1 MIIFDPINT
10 PLTGTNLIEASAGT
24 GKTYTI
30 AGLFLRLILEK
41 QFTVNQILV
50 VTFTK
55 AATEELKERI
65 RNTLLDAKSA
75 FLKNSSNDDFIKAIV
90 KKYGDRALAIQ
101 LIQDALMDFDN
112 AAIFTI
118 HGFCQ
123 RILHENAFE
132 TQSLFDTELV
142 ADPISLTREIVDD
155 FWRKQFYS
163 LPMEVIS
170 YLLRKISGPEYFLR
184 LLTKNKTADIK
195 IVPELEKPDLA
206 NLDDFRRMFR
216 KLQTIWPDS
225 RTQMIDLLKDSSLSG
240 SVYGSLK
247 TATMQTGVSK
257 RDLMVASMI
266 ASMDKFV
273 DEKSA
278 GFPLFKGFEKFT
290 ATKIKHSTR
299 KNYKSISHEY
309 FDVCDTLYHK
319 GVSLESE
326 METYLTYF
334 KAQCF
339 KFTRE
344 QLLVRKKQNNIQFYD
359 DLLIK
364 LKNALEDKGGDKLA
378 QIIRRKYSAALV
390 DEFQDTDSFQY
401 IIFTRIFDSKKS
413 TFFMIGDPKQ
423 SIYSFR
429 GADIFSYMKAA
440 RNTDSKYTLIK
451 NWRSNPN
458 LITAVNTIF
467 SNLNA
472 PFVFNKIGFEKGIS
486 GKKIKSI
493 NERSLPALTL
503 WYLGATKNADTG
515 KPLSKTE
522 AVPLIARVV
531 TDEISRLIFENKN
544 NLYHGIHA
552 KDIAVLVR
560 TNRQAQII
568 KRNLSLKGIPSVL
581 YYTGNI
587 FHTHE
592 AMEIERILF
601 SIAEPGNEGAFNAAM
616 VTDILGVFGEDLD
629 SMNGEPIWLEA
640 KSSRFR
646 EYFRLWTRYGFIRMF
661 RMFMAEEKVRE
672 RLLSFPDG
680 ERRLTN
686 LLHLA
691 EIFHQESSDKKL
703 GIAGLL
709 KWISE
714 QRNTEIPES
723 ETHQLRL
730 ESDDQAV
737 KILTIHKSKGLEFPV
752 VFCPFAWEGS
762 LIEDREILFH
772 DKDINETLTLD
783 LGSKKFG
790 EHLAVAQK
798 ERLAENLRL
807 LYVAITR
814 AIHKCYLVWGRFNTA
829 ETSAVAYLLHYKG
842 QPKDVIDENL
852 LPSLRED
859 VLEKSEEDLLQDLK
873 QLSAKSEGS
882 IEIIPL
888 PLGESME
895 FLTGEGNKEEL
906 SCRHFSGKIDTT
918 WNISSFSHLI
928 SHRAKDTELP
938 DRDVYHDLFTPI
950 PERDLQLYK
959 KENIFSFPKG
969 TRAGIFFHDIFEHL
983 DFAESC
989 AEERIKLISNKL
1001 KEYRFESKWQK
1012 PVCAMLDNVLSVP
1025 LCINKTTL
1033 MLSSVQCRNR
1043 INEMEFYFPLRPLL
1057 PNRLRKIFADY
1068 GGIDLVADFPDR
1080 LGKLNFSLTKGLM
1093 KGYIDMVFYEQDRFW
1108 LVDWKSNFL
1117 GNSVEDYGKNV
1128 LNNIM
1133 SKDFYILQY
1142 HLYVLA
1148 LYQYLQLRIPEFSY
1162 ERHFGGVFYIFIR
1175 GVDPD
1180 KGPEFGVYKDIP
1192 DATLVDALLKELIL
1206 EKYNSRQMN
1215 RFKSED

>member
-1 MIIFDPINT
+1 MKIFDPINT

-41 QFTVNQILV
+41 QLTVNQILV

-75 FLKNSSNDDFIKAIV
+75 FLKNSSNDALVKTIV
-90 KKYGDRALAIQ
+90 NKYDDRALSIQ
-101 LIQDALMDFDN
+101 LIQDALVDFDN

-142 ADPISLTREIVDD
+142 ADSTSLIREIVDD
-155 FWRKQFYS
+155 FWRKHFYS
-163 LPMEVIS
+163 LPKEFIS
-170 YLLRKISGPEYFLR
+170 YLLIKISGPDYFTR
-184 LLTKNKTADIK
+184 LLANNRTSDIK
-195 IVPELEKPDLA
+195 IIPELEKPDLA
-206 NLDDFRRMFR
+206 SLDDFRTMFR
-216 KLQTIWPDS
+216 KLQTIWPNS
-225 RTQMIDLLKDSSLSG
+225 RTRVTRLLKDPSLSG
-240 SVYGSLK
+240 SVYGSLR
-247 TATMQTGVSK
+247 TTTMQTAFSK
-257 RDLMVASMI
+257 RDLTVASMI

-273 DEKSA
+273 DEKSD
-278 GFPLFKGFEKFT
+278 GFPLFKDFEKFT
-290 ATKIKHSTR
+290 ATKIENSTR
-299 KNYKSISHEY
+299 KNCSPLSHEY
-309 FDVCDTLYHK
+309 FDICDSLYHK
-319 GVSLESE
+319 SVSLESE
-326 METYLTYF
+326 METYLMYF
-334 KAQCF
+334 KARCF
-339 KFTRE
+339 KFIRKN
-344 QLLVRKKQNNIQFYD
+344 LLVRKKQDNIQFYD

-364 LKNALEDKGGDKLA
+364 LKNALEDTGGEKLA
-378 QIIRRKYSAALV
+378 QIIRKKYSAALV

-413 TFFMIGDPKQ
+413 ILFMIGDPKQ

-458 LITAVNTIF
+458 MITAVNTIF
-467 SNLNA
+467 SNINA
-472 PFVFNKIGFEKGIS
+472 PFVFDKIGFEKGIS
-486 GKKIKSI
+486 GKKVKSI
-493 NERSLPALTL
+493 SEKPLPALTL
-503 WYLGATKNADTG
+503 WYFGANKKAVTS

-522 AVPLIARVV
+522 AVPLIARAVAG
-531 TDEISRLIFENKN
+531 EISRLILGEENN
-544 NLYHGIHA
+544 FSRGINA
-552 KDIAVLVR
+552 KEIAVLVR
-560 TNRQAQII
+560 TNRQAEII
-568 KRNLSLKGIPSVL
+568 KNNLSSKGIPSVL

-592 AMEIERILF
+592 AMEMERILL
-601 SIAEPGNEGAFNAAM
+601 SIAEPGNDRAFNAAV
-616 VTDILGVFGEDLD
+616 VTDILGVFGEDFV
-629 SMNGEPIWLEA
+629 SINGEPFWLEA

-661 RMFMAEEKVRE
+661 RMLMAEEKVRE

-691 EIFHQESSDKKL
+691 EILHQKSSEKKL
-703 GIAGLL
+703 GITGML
-709 KWISE
+709 KWLSE
-714 QRNTEIPES
+714 QRNAEFPES

-737 KILTIHKSKGLEFPV
+737 KIITIHKSKGLEFPV

-772 DKDINETLTLD
+772 DKDVNETLTLD
-783 LGSKKFG
+783 LGSKNFG
-790 EHLAVAQK
+790 THLAIAQN

-829 ETSAVAYLLHYKG
+829 ETSAIAYLLHYKG
-842 QPKDVIDENL
+842 QPEDILRENL
-852 LPSLRED
+852 LTSLRED
-859 VLEKSEEDLLQDLK
+859 VLDKNEEDLLQDLNR
-873 QLSAKSEGS
+873 LSNKSEGS
-882 IEIIPL
+882 IKIVSL

-895 FLTGEGNKEEL
+895 YSTGEGDNEEL

-928 SHRAKDTELP
+928 SQRAVDREFP
-938 DRDVYHDLFTPI
+938 DRDVYHDLYTPTT
-950 PERDLQLYK
+950 ENDLQLHK

-969 TRAGIFFHDIFEHL
+969 TRAGIFFHDVFEHL
-983 DFAESC
+983 DFVESC
-989 AEERIKLISNKL
+989 TEEKIKLISNKL
-1001 KEYRFESKWQK
+1001 KEYKFESKWQK
-1012 PVCAMLDNVLSVP
+1012 PVCTMVDNVLSVP
-1025 LCINKTTL
+1025 LCINNTTL
-1033 MLSSVQCRNR
+1033 MLSSVHCRNR
-1043 INEMEFYFPLRPLL
+1043 INEMEFYFPLKPVS

-1068 GGIDLVADFPDR
+1068 GGIALVDDFPDR
-1080 LGKLNFSLTKGLM
+1080 LGRLSFSLTKGFM
-1093 KGYIDMVFYEQDRFW
+1093 KGYIDMVFYEQDRYW

-1117 GNSVEDYGKNV
+1117 GNSVKDYGKNV
-1128 LNNIM
+1128 LNTVM
-1133 SKDFYILQY
+1133 SRDFYILQY
-1142 HLYVLA
+1142 HLYVTA
-1148 LYQYLQLRIPEFSY
+1148 LHQYLQLRIPEFTY

-1175 GVDPD
+1175 GVNPD
-1180 KGPEFGVYKDIP
+1180 KGPEFGIYKDIP
-1192 DATLVDALLKELIL
+1192 DKTLVDALLKELML
-1206 EKYNSRQMN
+1206 EEK
-1215 RFKSED
+1215 

>member
-1 MIIFDPINT
+1 MKIFDPINT

-41 QFTVNQILV
+41 QLTVNQILV

-75 FLKNSSNDDFIKAIV
+75 FLKDSSNDVLVKTIV
-90 KKYGDRALAIQ
+90 KKYDNRALAIQ

-142 ADPISLTREIVDD
+142 ADPTGLTREIVDD
-155 FWRKQFYS
+155 FWRKHFYS
-163 LPMEVIS
+163 LPMEFIS
-170 YLLRKISGPEYFLR
+170 YLLKKISGPEYFLK
-184 LLTKNKTADIK
+184 LLTKNRTADIK

-206 NLDDFRRMFR
+206 SLDDFRAMFKR
-216 KLQTIWPDS
+216 LQAIWPDS
-225 RTQMIDLLKDSSLSG
+225 RIQVTHLLKDSSLSG
-240 SVYGSLK
+240 SIYGSLK
-247 TATMQTGVSK
+247 SVTMQAGVSK
-257 RDLMVASMI
+257 RDLMVASMT
-266 ASMDKFV
+266 ALMDKFV
-273 DEKSA
+273 DEKST

-290 ATKIKHSTR
+290 ATKIENSAR
-299 KNYKSISHEY
+299 KNYRPPSHEY
-309 FDVCDTLYHK
+309 FDICDTLYHK

-326 METYLTYF
+326 METYLMYF

-364 LKNALEDKGGDKLA
+364 LKNALEDKGGKKLV
-378 QIIRRKYSAALV
+378 QIIRKKYSAALV

-467 SNLNA
+467 SNINA
-472 PFVFNKIGFEKGIS
+472 PFVFDKIGFEKGIS
-486 GKKIKSI
+486 GKKIKSM
-493 NERSLPALTL
+493 NERSFPALTL
-503 WYLGATKNADTG
+503 WYLGANKKVKAP

-522 AVPLIARVV
+522 SVPLIAKAVAG
-531 TDEISRLIFENKN
+531 EISRLILENKN
-544 NLYHGIHA
+544 NLSHGINA

-560 TNRQAQII
+560 TNRQAEII
-568 KRNLSLKGIPSVL
+568 KKNLSLKGIPSVIYL
-581 YYTGNI
+581 TGNI

-592 AMEIERILF
+592 AMEMERILL
-601 SIAEPGNEGAFNAAM
+601 SIAEPGNERVFNAAV
-616 VTDILGVFGEDLD
+616 VTDILGVVGEDLD
-629 SMNGEPIWLEA
+629 SISGEPFWLEA

-661 RMFMAEEKVRE
+661 RLLMVEEKVRG
-672 RLLSFPDG
+672 RLLSFFDG

-691 EIFHQESSDKKL
+691 EILHQESSEKKL
-703 GIAGLL
+703 GITGLL
-709 KWISE
+709 KWLSE
-714 QRNTEIPES
+714 QRNAEMPES

-737 KILTIHKSKGLEFPV
+737 KIITIHKSKGLEFPV

-762 LIEDREILFH
+762 LIKDHEILFH
-772 DKDINETLTLD
+772 DTDKNETLTLD
-783 LGSKKFG
+783 LGSKNFDT
-790 EHLAVAQK
+790 HLAIAQN

-814 AIHKCYLVWGRFNTA
+814 AIHKCYLVWGRFNTT
-829 ETSAVAYLLHYKG
+829 ETSAIAYLLHYKG
-842 QPKDVIDENL
+842 QTEDILRENL
-852 LPSLRED
+852 LTSLRED
-859 VLEKSEEDLLQDLK
+859 VFEKNEEDLSEDLK
-873 QLSAKSEGS
+873 QLSNKSEGS
-882 IEIIPL
+882 IKIVPL
-888 PLGESME
+888 PLDDTMEYLAGEDKK
-895 FLTGEGNKEEL
+895 EGL
-906 SCRHFSGKIDTT
+906 SCRHFSGKIDAT

-928 SHRAKDTELP
+928 SQRTLDAELP
-938 DRDVYHDLFTPI
+938 DHDVTHDVYTPI
-950 PERDLQLYK
+950 TGNDLHLYK
-959 KENIFSFPKG
+959 NENIFSFPKG
-969 TRAGIFFHDIFEHL
+969 TRAGIFFHDVFEHL

-1001 KEYRFESKWQK
+1001 KEYRFESKWLK
-1012 PVCAMLDNVLSVP
+1012 PVCAMVDNVLSVP

-1043 INEMEFYFPLRPLL
+1043 IIEMEFYFPLKPVS

-1068 GGIDLVADFPDR
+1068 GGIDLVNDFPDR
-1080 LGKLNFSLTKGLM
+1080 LGKLNFSLTKGFM
-1093 KGYIDMVFYEQDRFW
+1093 KGYIDMVFYDQDRFW
-1108 LVDWKSNFL
+1108 LVDWKSNYL

-1128 LNNIM
+1128 LNNVM
-1133 SKDFYILQY
+1133 SKNFYILQY

-1148 LYQYLQLRIPEFSY
+1148 LHQYLQLRIPEFSY
-1162 ERHFGGVFYIFIR
+1162 ERHIGGVYYIFIR

-1180 KGPEFGVYKDIP
+1180 KGPEFGIYKDIP
-1192 DATLVDALLKELIL
+1192 DKTLVDALLKELIL
-1206 EKYNSRQMN
+1206 IEQR
-1215 RFKSED
+1215 

>member
-1 MIIFDPINT
+1 MKIFDPINT

-41 QFTVNQILV
+41 QLTVNQILV

-75 FLKNSSNDDFIKAIV
+75 FLKNSSNDALVKTIV
-90 KKYGDRALAIQ
+90 KKYDDRALSIQ

-123 RILHENAFE
+123 RILHDNAFE

-142 ADPISLTREIVDD
+142 TDSTSLTREIVDD
-155 FWRKQFYS
+155 FWRKHFYS
-163 LPMEVIS
+163 LPMEFIS
-170 YLLRKISGPEYFLR
+170 YLLIKISGPEYFTR
-184 LLTKNKTADIK
+184 LLANNRTSDIK
-195 IVPELEKPDLA
+195 IIPELEKPDLA
-206 NLDDFRRMFR
+206 SLDDFRAMFR
-216 KLQTIWPDS
+216 KLRTIWPKS
-225 RTQMIDLLKDSSLSG
+225 RTQVTRLLKEPSLSG
-240 SVYGSLK
+240 SVYGSLR
-247 TATMQTGVSK
+247 TTTMQTGVSK
-257 RDLMVASMI
+257 RDLTVTSMI

-273 DEKSA
+273 DEKSD
-278 GFPLFKGFEKFT
+278 GFPLFKDFEKFT
-290 ATKIKHSTR
+290 ATKIENSIR
-299 KNYKSISHEY
+299 KNCRPLSHEY
-309 FDVCDTLYHK
+309 FDICDSLYHK
-319 GVSLESE
+319 SVSLESE
-326 METYLTYF
+326 METYLMYF

-339 KFTRE
+339 KFI
-344 QLLVRKKQNNIQFYD
+344 QKNLLIRKQQDNIQFYD

-364 LKNALEDKGGDKLA
+364 LKNALEDNGGEKLA
-378 QIIRRKYSAALV
+378 QIIRKKYSAALV

-413 TFFMIGDPKQ
+413 ILFMIGDPKQ

-458 LITAVNTIF
+458 MITAVNTIF
-467 SNLNA
+467 SNINA
-472 PFVFNKIGFEKGIS
+472 PFVFDRIGFEKGIS
-486 GKKIKSI
+486 GKKVKSM
-493 NERSLPALTL
+493 NEKSSPALTL
-503 WYLGATKNADTG
+503 WYVGANKKADTS

-522 AVPLIARVV
+522 AVPLIAKAVAG
-531 TDEISRLIFENKN
+531 EISRLILDEKN
-544 NLYHGIHA
+544 NLSRGINA
-552 KDIAVLVR
+552 KEIAVLVR

-568 KRNLSLKGIPSVL
+568 KKNLSSKGIPSVL
-581 YYTGNI
+581 YHTGNI

-592 AMEIERILF
+592 AMEMERILL
-601 SIAEPGNEGAFNAAM
+601 SIAEPGNDRAFNAAV

-629 SMNGEPIWLEA
+629 SINGEPFWLEA
-640 KSSRFR
+640 KSRRFR
-646 EYFRLWTRYGFIRMF
+646 EYFRLWARYGFIRMF
-661 RMFMAEEKVRE
+661 RMLMAEEKVRE

-691 EIFHQESSDKKL
+691 EILHQKSSEKKL
-703 GIAGLL
+703 GITGML
-709 KWISE
+709 KWLSE
-714 QRNTEIPES
+714 QRNAEIPES

-737 KILTIHKSKGLEFPV
+737 KIITIHKSKGLEFPV

-772 DKDINETLTLD
+772 DKDVNETLTLD
-783 LGSKKFG
+783 LGSKNIAT
-790 EHLAVAQK
+790 HLAIAQN

-829 ETSAVAYLLHYKG
+829 ETSAIAYLLHYKG
-842 QPKDVIDENL
+842 QPEDILRENL
-852 LPSLRED
+852 LTSLRED
-859 VLEKSEEDLLQDLK
+859 VLNKNEEDLLQDLK
-873 QLSAKSEGS
+873 RLSKKSEGS
-882 IEIIPL
+882 IKIVSL

-895 FLTGEGNKEEL
+895 YITGEGDKEEL

-928 SHRAKDTELP
+928 SQRAVDRELP
-938 DRDVYHDLFTPI
+938 DRDVYHDLYTPTT
-950 PERDLQLYK
+950 ENDLQLHK

-969 TRAGIFFHDIFEHL
+969 TRAGIFFHDVFEHI
-983 DFAESC
+983 DFVESC
-989 AEERIKLISNKL
+989 TEEKIKLISNKL

-1012 PVCAMLDNVLSVP
+1012 PVCSMVDNVLSVP
-1025 LCINKTTL
+1025 LCINNTTL
-1033 MLSSVQCRNR
+1033 MLSSVHCRNR
-1043 INEMEFYFPLRPLL
+1043 INEMEFYFPLKPVS

-1068 GGIDLVADFPDR
+1068 GGIALVDDFPDR
-1080 LGKLNFSLTKGLM
+1080 LGRLSFSLTKGFM
-1093 KGYIDMVFYEQDRFW
+1093 KGYIDMVFYEQDRYW

-1117 GNSVEDYGKNV
+1117 GNSVENYGKNV
-1128 LNNIM
+1128 LNTVM
-1133 SKDFYILQY
+1133 SRDFYILQY
-1142 HLYVLA
+1142 HLYVTA
-1148 LYQYLQLRIPEFSY
+1148 LHQYLQLRIPEFTY

-1175 GVDPD
+1175 GVNPD
-1180 KGPEFGVYKDIP
+1180 KGPEFGIYKDIP
-1192 DATLVDALLKELIL
+1192 DKTLVDALLQELML
-1206 EKYNSRQMN
+1206 EEK
-1215 RFKSED
+1215 

>member
-1 MIIFDPINT
+1 MEIFDPINT

-30 AGLFLRLILEK
+30 AGLFLRLILEN
-41 QFTVNQILV
+41 QLTVNQILV

-75 FLKNSSNDDFIKAIV
+75 LLKNSSHDVFVKTIV
-90 KKYGDRALAIQ
+90 NKYDNRALAIQ

-132 TQSLFDTELV
+132 TQSLFDTKLV
-142 ADPISLTREIVDD
+142 ADPTGLTREIVDD
-155 FWRKQFYS
+155 FWRRHVYS
-163 LPMEVIS
+163 LPMEFIS
-170 YLLRKISGPEYFLR
+170 YLLKKISGPEYFIR
-184 LLTKNKTADIK
+184 LLTKNRTTDVK
-195 IVPELEKPDLA
+195 IVPEIGKPELA
-206 NLDDFRRMFR
+206 SLNDFRALFKRLR
-216 KLQTIWPDS
+216 TIWPNS
-225 RTQMIDLLKDSSLSG
+225 RIQVTHLLKDSSLSG

-247 TATMQTGVSK
+247 TVAMQTGISK

-266 ASMDKFV
+266 ESMDKFV
-273 DEKSA
+273 DINSA

-290 ATKIKHSTR
+290 ATKIENSTR
-299 KNYKSISHEY
+299 KNYRPLSHEY
-309 FDVCDTLYHK
+309 FDICDSLYHK

-326 METYLTYF
+326 METYLMYF
-334 KAQCF
+334 KVQCF
-339 KFTRE
+339 KITRE

-364 LKNALEDKGGDKLA
+364 LKKALEDNGGKNLV
-378 QIIRRKYSAALV
+378 QIIRKKYSAALV

-401 IIFTRIFDSKKS
+401 NIFTRIFDSKKN
-413 TFFMIGDPKQ
+413 TLFMIGDPKQ

-440 RNTDSKYTLIK
+440 RNTGSKYTLIK
-451 NWRSNPN
+451 NWRSDPN

-467 SNLNA
+467 SNIKT
-472 PFVFNKIGFEKGIS
+472 PFVFDKIGFEKGIS
-486 GKKIKSI
+486 GKKIRSMK
-493 NERSLPALTL
+493 ERYLPGLTL
-503 WYLGATKNADTG
+503 WYLGENKKAKTT

-522 AVPLIARVV
+522 SVSVIAKAVSG
-531 TDEISRLIFENKN
+531 EISRLILENKN
-544 NLYHGIHA
+544 NPSHDIHA

-568 KRNLSLKGIPSVL
+568 KKNLSLKGIPSVL
-581 YYTGNI
+581 YLTGDI

-592 AMEIERILF
+592 AMEMERILL
-601 SIAEPGNEGAFNAAM
+601 SIAEPGNERAFNAAV
-616 VTDILGVFGEDLD
+616 VTDILGVVGEDLD
-629 SMNGEPIWLEA
+629 SVSGEPFWLEA
-640 KSSRFR
+640 KSRRFR
-646 EYFRLWTRYGFIRMF
+646 EYFRLWTRHNFIRMF
-661 RMFMAEEKVRE
+661 RLLMVEEKVRE
-672 RLLSFPDG
+672 RLLSFSDG

-691 EIFHQESSDKKL
+691 EILHQESSEKKL
-703 GIAGLL
+703 GINGLL
-709 KWISE
+709 KWLSE
-714 QRNTEIPES
+714 QRNVEVPES

-737 KILTIHKSKGLEFPV
+737 QIITIHKSKGLEFPV

-762 LIEDREILFH
+762 LIKDREILFH
-772 DKDINETLTLD
+772 DTDKNETLTLD
-783 LGSKKFG
+783 LGSKNFG
-790 EHLAVAQK
+790 THLAIAQN
-798 ERLAENLRL
+798 EQLAENLRL

-829 ETSAVAYLLHYKG
+829 ETSAIAYLLHYKG
-842 QPKDVIDENL
+842 QPENILRDNL
-852 LPSLRED
+852 LTSLRED
-859 VLEKSEEDLLQDLK
+859 VLEKNEEDLLEDLK
-873 QLSAKSEGS
+873 QLSSQSEGS
-882 IEIIPL
+882 IKIVPL
-888 PLGESME
+888 PLDDTME
-895 FLTGEGNKEEL
+895 YWAEEDKREGL

-928 SHRAKDTELP
+928 SQRALDSELP
-938 DRDVYHDLFTPI
+938 DRDVFHDLYTPI
-950 PERDLQLYK
+950 TENDLHLDK
-959 KENIFSFPKG
+959 NENIFSFPKG
-969 TRAGIFFHDIFEHL
+969 TRAGIFFHDVFEHL

-989 AEERIKLISNKL
+989 TEERIKLISNKL
-1001 KEYRFESKWQK
+1001 KEYRFESKWQE
-1012 PVCAMLDNVLSVP
+1012 PVCAMVDNVLSVP

-1043 INEMEFYFPLRPLL
+1043 INEVEFYFPIKPVS

-1068 GGIDLVADFPDR
+1068 GGIDLVDDFPDR
-1080 LGKLNFSLTKGLM
+1080 LGKLSFSLTKGFM
-1093 KGYIDMVFYEQDRFW
+1093 KGYIDMVFHDQDRFW
-1108 LVDWKSNFL
+1108 LVDWKSNYL
-1117 GNSVEDYGKNV
+1117 GSSVEDYDKNV
-1128 LNNIM
+1128 LNNVM
-1133 SKDFYILQY
+1133 SRDFYILQY

-1148 LYQYLQLRIPEFSY
+1148 LHQYLQLRIPEFSY
-1162 ERHFGGVFYIFIR
+1162 ERYFGGVFYIFIR

-1180 KGPEFGVYKDIP
+1180 KGPEFGIYKDIP
-1192 DATLVDALLKELIL
+1192 DKTLVDALLKELIL
-1206 EKYNSRQMN
+1206 DE
-1215 RFKSED
+1215 

>member
-1 MIIFDPINT
+1 MKIFDPIN
-10 PLTGTNLIEASAGT
+10 PLLTGTNLIEASAGT

-30 AGLFLRLILEK
+30 ASLFLRLILEK
-41 QFTVNQILV
+41 QLTVNQILV

-55 AATEELKERI
+55 AATEELKGRI
-65 RNTLLDAKSA
+65 RNTLLDAKFA
-75 FLKNSSNDDFIKAIV
+75 FLKNSSNDAFVKAIV
-90 KKYGDRALAIQ
+90 KKYGNRAFAIQ
-101 LIQDALMDFDN
+101 LLQDALMDFDN

-142 ADPISLTREIVDD
+142 ADPTSLIREIVDD

-184 LLTKNKTADIK
+184 LMTKNRTADLK
-195 IVPELEKPDLA
+195 IVPEIERPDLA
-206 NLDDFRRMFR
+206 SLDDFRGMFR

-225 RTQMIDLLKDSSLSG
+225 RTYVIPLLKNSSLSG

-257 RDLMVASMI
+257 RDLMIASMI

-273 DEKSA
+273 DEKST

-290 ATKIKHSTR
+290 ATKIENSTR
-299 KNYKSISHEY
+299 KNYRPLSHEY
-309 FDVCDTLYHK
+309 FDVCDSLYHK
-319 GVSLESE
+319 SVSLESE
-326 METYLTYF
+326 MEIFLMYF
-334 KAQCF
+334 KTQCF
-339 KFTRE
+339 KFTKE
-344 QLLVRKKQNNIQFYD
+344 QLLLRKKQDNIQFYD

-378 QIIRRKYSAALV
+378 QIIRKKYSAALV

-413 TFFMIGDPKQ
+413 TLFMIGDPKQ

-440 RNTDSKYTLIK
+440 RNTNSKCTLIK

-467 SNLNA
+467 SNTNA
-472 PFVFNKIGFEKGIS
+472 PFVFDKIGFEKGIS

-493 NERSLPALTL
+493 TDRSLPALTL
-503 WYLGATKNADTG
+503 WYLGANKEVNTG

-522 AVPLIARVV
+522 AVPLIARGVAG
-531 TDEISRLIFENKN
+531 EISRLILENKN
-544 NLYHGIHA
+544 NLSHGIHA

-568 KRNLSLKGIPSVL
+568 KKNLSLKDIPSVL

-592 AMEIERILF
+592 AMEIERILL
-601 SIAEPGNEGAFNAAM
+601 SIAEPGNEREFHAAV

-629 SMNGEPIWLEA
+629 SIKGKPLWLEA
-640 KSSRFR
+640 KSNRFR

-661 RMFMAEEKVRE
+661 RLLMAEEKVRE
-672 RLLSFPDG
+672 RLLGFTDG

-686 LLHLA
+686 ILHLA
-691 EIFHQESSDKKL
+691 EILHQVSSEKKL
-703 GIAGLL
+703 GITGLL
-709 KWISE
+709 KWFSE

-737 KILTIHKSKGLEFPV
+737 KIITIHKSKGLEFPV
-752 VFCPFAWEGS
+752 VFCPYAWEGS

-772 DKDINETLTLD
+772 DTDINETLTLD

-790 EHLAVAQK
+790 AHLAIAQN

-829 ETSAVAYLLHYKG
+829 ETSAIAYLLHYKG
-842 QPKDVIDENL
+842 QSKDISKENL
-852 LPSLRED
+852 LTSLRED
-859 VLEKSEEDLLQDLK
+859 VSKKNEEDLLQDLK
-873 QLSAKSEGS
+873 QLSTRSEGS
-882 IEIIPL
+882 IEIVSL

-906 SCRHFSGKIDTT
+906 ICRHFSGKIDTT
-918 WNISSFSHLI
+918 WKISSFSHLI
-928 SHRAKDTELP
+928 SQRAMDSELP
-938 DRDVYHDLFTPI
+938 DRDVYQDLFTPR
-950 PERDLQLYK
+950 PESDLKLYK
-959 KENIFSFPKG
+959 KETIFSFPKG
-969 TRAGIFFHDIFEHL
+969 TRAGIFFHDVFEHL
-983 DFAESC
+983 DFAGSC
-989 AEERIKLISNKL
+989 AKERIELISNKL

-1012 PVCAMLDNVLSVP
+1012 PVCAMVDNVLSVP
-1025 LCINKTTL
+1025 LCVNKTTL

-1057 PNRLRKIFADY
+1057 PDRLRKIFADC

-1080 LGKLNFSLTKGLM
+1080 LGKLSFSLTKGFM
-1093 KGYIDMVFYEQDRFW
+1093 KGYIDMVFYEKNRFW

-1117 GNSVEDYGKNV
+1117 GNNVEDYGKNA
-1128 LNNIM
+1128 LNSVM
-1133 SKDFYILQY
+1133 SRDFYILQY

-1148 LYQYLQLRIPEFSY
+1148 LHQYLQLRIPDFSY

-1180 KGPEFGVYKDIP
+1180 KGPEFGIYKDIP

-1206 EKYNSRQMN
+1206 EK
-1215 RFKSED
+1215 K

>member
-1 MIIFDPINT
+1 MKIFDPINT

-41 QFTVNQILV
+41 QLTVNQILV

-75 FLKNSSNDDFIKAIV
+75 FLKNSSNDALVKTIV
-90 KKYGDRALAIQ
+90 NKYDDRALSIQ

-142 ADPISLTREIVDD
+142 ADSTSLIREIVDD
-155 FWRKQFYS
+155 FWRKHFYS
-163 LPMEVIS
+163 LPKEFIS
-170 YLLRKISGPEYFLR
+170 YLLIKISGPDYFTR
-184 LLTKNKTADIK
+184 LLANNRTSDIK
-195 IVPELEKPDLA
+195 IIPELEKPDLA
-206 NLDDFRRMFR
+206 SLDDFRTMFR
-216 KLQTIWPDS
+216 KLQTIWPNS
-225 RTQMIDLLKDSSLSG
+225 RTRVTRLLKDPSLSG
-240 SVYGSLK
+240 SVYGSLR
-247 TATMQTGVSK
+247 TTTMQTAFSK
-257 RDLMVASMI
+257 RDLTVASMI

-273 DEKSA
+273 DEKSD
-278 GFPLFKGFEKFT
+278 GFPLFKDFEKFT
-290 ATKIKHSTR
+290 ATKIENSTR
-299 KNYKSISHEY
+299 KNCSPLSHEY
-309 FDVCDTLYHK
+309 FDICDSLYHK
-319 GVSLESE
+319 SVSLESE
-326 METYLTYF
+326 METYLMYF
-334 KAQCF
+334 KARCF
-339 KFTRE
+339 KFIRKN
-344 QLLVRKKQNNIQFYD
+344 LLVRKKQDNIQFYD

-364 LKNALEDKGGDKLA
+364 LKNALEDTGGEKLA
-378 QIIRRKYSAALV
+378 QIIRKKYSAALV

-413 TFFMIGDPKQ
+413 ILFMIGDPKQ

-458 LITAVNTIF
+458 MITAVNTIF
-467 SNLNA
+467 SNINA
-472 PFVFNKIGFEKGIS
+472 PFVFDKIGFEKGIS
-486 GKKIKSI
+486 GKKVKSI
-493 NERSLPALTL
+493 SEKPLPALTL
-503 WYLGATKNADTG
+503 WYFGANKKAVTS

-522 AVPLIARVV
+522 AVPLIARAVAG
-531 TDEISRLIFENKN
+531 EISRLILGEENN
-544 NLYHGIHA
+544 FSRGINA
-552 KDIAVLVR
+552 KEIAVLVR
-560 TNRQAQII
+560 TNRQAEII
-568 KRNLSLKGIPSVL
+568 KNNLSSKGIPSVL

-592 AMEIERILF
+592 AMEMERILL
-601 SIAEPGNEGAFNAAM
+601 SIAEPGNDRAFNAAV
-616 VTDILGVFGEDLD
+616 VTDILGVFGEDFV
-629 SMNGEPIWLEA
+629 SINGEPFWLEA

-661 RMFMAEEKVRE
+661 RMLMAEEKVRE

-691 EIFHQESSDKKL
+691 EILHQKSSEKKL
-703 GIAGLL
+703 GITGML
-709 KWISE
+709 KWLSE
-714 QRNTEIPES
+714 QRNAEFPES

-737 KILTIHKSKGLEFPV
+737 KIITIHKSKGLEFPV

-772 DKDINETLTLD
+772 DKDVNETLTLD
-783 LGSKKFG
+783 LGSKNFG
-790 EHLAVAQK
+790 THLAIAQN

-829 ETSAVAYLLHYKG
+829 ETSAIAYLLHYKG
-842 QPKDVIDENL
+842 QPEDILRENL
-852 LPSLRED
+852 LTSLRED
-859 VLEKSEEDLLQDLK
+859 VLDKNEEDLLQDLNR
-873 QLSAKSEGS
+873 LSNKSEGS
-882 IEIIPL
+882 IKIVSL

-895 FLTGEGNKEEL
+895 YSTGEGDNEEL

-928 SHRAKDTELP
+928 SQRAVDREFP
-938 DRDVYHDLFTPI
+938 DRDVYHDLYTPTT
-950 PERDLQLYK
+950 ENDLQLHK

-969 TRAGIFFHDIFEHL
+969 TRAGIFFHDVFEHL
-983 DFAESC
+983 DFVESC
-989 AEERIKLISNKL
+989 TEEKIKLISNKL
-1001 KEYRFESKWQK
+1001 KEYKFESKWQK
-1012 PVCAMLDNVLSVP
+1012 PVCTMVDNVLSVP
-1025 LCINKTTL
+1025 LCINNTTL
-1033 MLSSVQCRNR
+1033 MLSSVHCRNR
-1043 INEMEFYFPLRPLL
+1043 INEMEFYFPLKPVS

-1068 GGIDLVADFPDR
+1068 GGIALVDDFPDR
-1080 LGKLNFSLTKGLM
+1080 LGRLSFSLTKGFM
-1093 KGYIDMVFYEQDRFW
+1093 KGYIDMVFYEQDRYW

-1117 GNSVEDYGKNV
+1117 GNSVKDYGKNV
-1128 LNNIM
+1128 LNTVM
-1133 SKDFYILQY
+1133 SRDFYILQY
-1142 HLYVLA
+1142 HLYVTA
-1148 LYQYLQLRIPEFSY
+1148 LHQYLQLRIPEFTY

-1175 GVDPD
+1175 GVNPD
-1180 KGPEFGVYKDIP
+1180 KGPEFGIYKDIP
-1192 DATLVDALLKELIL
+1192 DKTLVDALLKELML
-1206 EKYNSRQMN
+1206 EEK
-1215 RFKSED
+1215 

>member
-1 MIIFDPINT
+1 MKIFDPINT

-41 QFTVNQILV
+41 QLTVNQILV

-75 FLKNSSNDDFIKAIV
+75 FLKDSSNDVLVKTIV
-90 KKYGDRALAIQ
+90 KKYDNRALAIQ

-142 ADPISLTREIVDD
+142 ADPTGLTREIVDD
-155 FWRKQFYS
+155 FWRKHFYS
-163 LPMEVIS
+163 LPMEFIS
-170 YLLRKISGPEYFLR
+170 YLLKKISGPEYFLK
-184 LLTKNKTADIK
+184 LLTKNRTADIK

-206 NLDDFRRMFR
+206 SLDDFRAMFKR
-216 KLQTIWPDS
+216 LQIIWPDS
-225 RTQMIDLLKDSSLSG
+225 RIQVTHLLKDSSLSG
-240 SVYGSLK
+240 SIYGSLK
-247 TATMQTGVSK
+247 SVTMQAGVSK
-257 RDLMVASMI
+257 RDLMVASMT
-266 ASMDKFV
+266 ALMDKFV
-273 DEKSA
+273 DEKST

-290 ATKIKHSTR
+290 ATKIENSAR
-299 KNYKSISHEY
+299 KNYRPPSHEY
-309 FDVCDTLYHK
+309 FDICDTLYHK

-326 METYLTYF
+326 METYLMYF

-364 LKNALEDKGGDKLA
+364 LKNALEDKGGKKLV
-378 QIIRRKYSAALV
+378 QIIRKKYSAALV

-458 LITAVNTIF
+458 LIIAVNTIF
-467 SNLNA
+467 SNINA
-472 PFVFNKIGFEKGIS
+472 PFVFDKIGFEKGIS
-486 GKKIKSI
+486 GKKIKSM
-493 NERSLPALTL
+493 NERSFPALTL
-503 WYLGATKNADTG
+503 WYLGANKKVKAP
-515 KPLSKTE
+515 KPLSKIE
-522 AVPLIARVV
+522 SVPLIAKAVAG
-531 TDEISRLIFENKN
+531 EISRLILENKN
-544 NLYHGIHA
+544 NLSHGINA

-560 TNRQAQII
+560 TNRQAEII
-568 KRNLSLKGIPSVL
+568 KKNLSLKGIPSVIYL
-581 YYTGNI
+581 TGNI

-592 AMEIERILF
+592 AMEMERILL
-601 SIAEPGNEGAFNAAM
+601 SIAEPGNERVFNAAV
-616 VTDILGVFGEDLD
+616 VTDILGVVGEDLD
-629 SMNGEPIWLEA
+629 SISGEPFWLEA

-661 RMFMAEEKVRE
+661 RLLMVEEKVRG
-672 RLLSFPDG
+672 RLLSFFDG

-691 EIFHQESSDKKL
+691 EILHQESSEKKL
-703 GIAGLL
+703 GITGLL
-709 KWISE
+709 KWLSE
-714 QRNTEIPES
+714 QRNAEMPES

-737 KILTIHKSKGLEFPV
+737 KIITIHKSKGLEFPV

-762 LIEDREILFH
+762 LIKDHEILFH
-772 DKDINETLTLD
+772 DTDKNETLTLD
-783 LGSKKFG
+783 LGSKNFDT
-790 EHLAVAQK
+790 HLAIAQN

-814 AIHKCYLVWGRFNTA
+814 AIHKCYLVWGRFNTT
-829 ETSAVAYLLHYKG
+829 ETSAIAYLLHYKG
-842 QPKDVIDENL
+842 QTEDILRENL
-852 LPSLRED
+852 LTSLRED
-859 VLEKSEEDLLQDLK
+859 VFEKNEEDLSEDLK
-873 QLSAKSEGS
+873 QLSNKSEGS
-882 IEIIPL
+882 IKIVPL
-888 PLGESME
+888 PLDDTME
-895 FLTGEGNKEEL
+895 YLAGDDKKEGL
-906 SCRHFSGKIDTT
+906 FCRHFSGKIDAT

-928 SHRAKDTELP
+928 SQRTLDAELP
-938 DRDVYHDLFTPI
+938 DRDVTHDVYTPI
-950 PERDLQLYK
+950 TGNDLHLYK
-959 KENIFSFPKG
+959 NENIFSFPKG
-969 TRAGIFFHDIFEHL
+969 TRAGIFFHDVFEHL

-1001 KEYRFESKWQK
+1001 KEYRFESKWLK
-1012 PVCAMLDNVLSVP
+1012 PVCAMVDNVLSVP

-1043 INEMEFYFPLRPLL
+1043 INEMEFYFPLKPVS

-1068 GGIDLVADFPDR
+1068 GGIDLVNDFPDR
-1080 LGKLNFSLTKGLM
+1080 LGKLNFSLTKGFM
-1093 KGYIDMVFYEQDRFW
+1093 KGYIDMVFYDQDRFW
-1108 LVDWKSNFL
+1108 LVDWKSNYL

-1128 LNNIM
+1128 LNNVM
-1133 SKDFYILQY
+1133 SKNFYILQY
-1142 HLYVLA
+1142 HLYVIA
-1148 LYQYLQLRIPEFSY
+1148 LHQYLQLRIPEFSY
-1162 ERHFGGVFYIFIR
+1162 ERHIGGVYYIFIR

-1180 KGPEFGVYKDIP
+1180 KGPEFGIYKDIP
-1192 DATLVDALLKELIL
+1192 DKTLVDALLKELIL
-1206 EKYNSRQMN
+1206 IEQR
-1215 RFKSED
+1215 

>member
-1 MIIFDPINT
+1 MKIFDPINT
-10 PLTGTNLIEASAGT
+10 PLTGSNLIEASAGT

-41 QFTVNQILV
+41 QLTVNQILV

-75 FLKNSSNDDFIKAIV
+75 FLKNSSDDVLVKTIV
-90 KKYGDRALAIQ
+90 QKYDNRALAIQ

-142 ADPISLTREIVDD
+142 ADPTGLTREIADD
-155 FWRKQFYS
+155 FWRKHFYS
-163 LPMEVIS
+163 LPMEFIR
-170 YLLRKISGPEYFLR
+170 YLLIKISGPEYFLR
-184 LLTKNKTADIK
+184 LLTKNRTADIK

-206 NLDDFRRMFR
+206 SLDDFRSMFGR
-216 KLQTIWPDS
+216 LQTIWPNS
-225 RTQMIDLLKDSSLSG
+225 RIQVTHLLKDSSLNG
-240 SVYGSLK
+240 SIYGSLK
-247 TATMQTGVSK
+247 TVAMQTGVSK

-266 ASMDKFV
+266 ALMNKFV
-273 DEKSA
+273 DEKSI
-278 GFPLFKGFEKFT
+278 GFPLFKGFVKFT
-290 ATKIKHSTR
+290 TTKIKDSAR
-299 KNYKSISHEY
+299 KNYRPLSHEY
-309 FDVCDTLYHK
+309 FDICDELYHK

-326 METYLTYF
+326 MDTYLMYF

-364 LKNALEDKGGDKLA
+364 LKNALEDKGGKKLA
-378 QIIRRKYSAALV
+378 KIIREKYSAALV

-401 IIFTRIFDSKKS
+401 NIFTRIFDSKKS
-413 TFFMIGDPKQ
+413 TLFMIGDPKQ
-423 SIYSFR
+423 SIYGFR

-451 NWRSNPN
+451 NWRSSPN

-467 SNLNA
+467 SNTNK
-472 PFVFNKIGFEKGIS
+472 PFVFDKIGFEKGIS
-486 GKKIKSI
+486 GKKIESM
-493 NERSLPALTL
+493 NERSLSALTL
-503 WYLGATKNADTG
+503 WYLGANKKTDTP

-522 AVPLIARVV
+522 SVPIIARAVA
-531 TDEISRLIFENKN
+531 DEISRLILGNKN
-544 NLYHGIHA
+544 SSSHNINA

-568 KRNLSLKGIPSVL
+568 KKNLSLKSIPSVL
-581 YYTGNI
+581 HHTGNI

-592 AMEIERILF
+592 AMEMERILL
-601 SIAEPGNEGAFNAAM
+601 SIAEPGNERAFNTAV
-616 VTDILGVFGEDLD
+616 VTDILGVVGEDLD
-629 SMNGEPIWLEA
+629 SVSGEPFGLET
-640 KSSRFR
+640 KSGKFR

-661 RMFMAEEKVRE
+661 RLLMAEEKVRE

-691 EIFHQESSDKKL
+691 EILHQESSEKKL
-703 GIAGLL
+703 GIKSLL
-709 KWISE
+709 KWLSE
-714 QRNTEIPES
+714 QRNAEMPES

-737 KILTIHKSKGLEFPV
+737 QIITIHKSKGLEFPV

-762 LIEDREILFH
+762 LIKDNEILFH
-772 DKDINETLTLD
+772 DTDKNETLTLD
-783 LGSKKFG
+783 LGSKNFDT
-790 EHLAVAQK
+790 HLAIAQI
-798 ERLAENLRL
+798 ECLAENLRL

-829 ETSAVAYLLHYKG
+829 ETSAIAYLLHYKG
-842 QPKDVIDENL
+842 QPEDIFLRKNL
-852 LPSLRED
+852 LTSIRKD
-859 VLEKSEEDLLQDLK
+859 VLEKNEEDLFEDLK
-873 QLSAKSEGS
+873 QLSTQSEGA
-882 IEIIPL
+882 IKIVPL
-888 PLGESME
+888 PQGDTME
-895 FLTGEGNKEEL
+895 YLPSEDKKEGL
-906 SCRHFSGKIDTT
+906 SCRHFSEKIDTT

-928 SHRAKDTELP
+928 SKRALDAELP
-938 DRDVYHDLFTPI
+938 DRDVTHDLYTPI
-950 PERDLQLYK
+950 TENDLHLYK
-959 KENIFSFPKG
+959 SENIFSFPKG
-969 TRAGIFFHDIFEHL
+969 TRAGIFFHDVFEHL
-983 DFAESC
+983 DFAENC
-989 AEERIKLISNKL
+989 REERIELVSNKL
-1001 KEYRFESKWQK
+1001 KEYRFESKWQET
-1012 PVCAMLDNVLSVP
+1012 VCTMVDNVLSAAI
-1025 LCINKTTL
+1025 CMNNITL

-1043 INEMEFYFPLRPLL
+1043 ITEMEFYFPLKPVS
-1057 PNRLRKIFADY
+1057 PNRLRDIFADY
-1068 GGIDLVADFPDR
+1068 GGIDLVDDFPDR
-1080 LGKLNFSLTKGLM
+1080 LGKLNFSLTKGFM
-1093 KGYIDMVFYEQDRFW
+1093 KGYIDMVFYDQNRFW
-1108 LVDWKSNFL
+1108 LVDWKSNYL
-1117 GNSVEDYGKNV
+1117 GSRVEDYGKNV
-1128 LNNIM
+1128 LNNVM
-1133 SKDFYILQY
+1133 SKNFYILQY
-1142 HLYVLA
+1142 HLYVIA
-1148 LYQYLQLRIPEFSY
+1148 LHQYLQLRMPEFSY

-1180 KGPEFGVYKDIP
+1180 KGPEFGIYKDIP
-1192 DATLVDALLKELIL
+1192 DKTLVDALLKELIL
-1206 EKYNSRQMN
+1206 NEQR
-1215 RFKSED
+1215 

>member
-1 MIIFDPINT
+1 MKIFDPINT

-41 QFTVNQILV
+41 QLTVNQILV

-65 RNTLLDAKSA
+65 RNTLLNAKSA
-75 FLKNSSNDDFIKAIV
+75 FLKNSSNDVLLKTIV
-90 KKYGDRALAIQ
+90 KKYDDRALAIQ
-101 LIQDALMDFDN
+101 LIQDALVDFDN

-142 ADPISLTREIVDD
+142 ADSTILIRELVDD
-155 FWRKQFYS
+155 FWRKHFYS
-163 LPMEVIS
+163 LPMEFIS
-170 YLLRKISGPEYFLR
+170 YLLIKISGPEYFIR
-184 LLTKNKTADIK
+184 LLAKNRKSDIK
-195 IVPELEKPDLA
+195 IIPELEKPDLES
-206 NLDDFRRMFR
+206 LDDFRTMFR
-216 KLQTIWPDS
+216 RLQTIWPNS
-225 RTQMIDLLKDSSLSG
+225 RTQVIHLLKDSSLSG

-247 TATMQTGVSK
+247 TTTMQTDVSK
-257 RDLMVASMI
+257 RDLTVASMI
-266 ASMDKFV
+266 ELMDKFV
-273 DEKSA
+273 DEKSI
-278 GFPLFKGFEKFT
+278 GFPLFKDFEKFT
-290 ATKIKHSTR
+290 VTKIENSTR
-299 KNYKSISHEY
+299 KNCSHLSHEY
-309 FDVCDTLYHK
+309 FDICDSFYHK
-319 GVSLESE
+319 GVSLKSE
-326 METYLTYF
+326 METYLMYF

-339 KFTRE
+339 KFIRKH
-344 QLLVRKKQNNIQFYD
+344 LLVRKKQDNIQFYD

-364 LKNALEDKGGDKLA
+364 LKNALEDNGGKKLA
-378 QIIRRKYSAALV
+378 QIIRKKYSAALV

-413 TFFMIGDPKQ
+413 ILFMIGDPKQ

-429 GADIFSYMKAA
+429 GADIFSYIKAA

-458 LITAVNTIF
+458 MITAVNTIF
-467 SNLNA
+467 SNINA
-472 PFVFNKIGFEKGIS
+472 PFVFDRIGFEKGIS
-486 GKKIKSI
+486 GKKVKSM
-493 NERSLPALTL
+493 NEKSLPALTL
-503 WYLGATKNADTG
+503 WYLGANKKADTS

-522 AVPLIARVV
+522 AVPLIARAVAG
-531 TDEISRLIFENKN
+531 EISRLILGKKN
-544 NLYHGIHA
+544 NLSHGINA
-552 KDIAVLVR
+552 RDIAILVR

-568 KRNLSLKGIPSVL
+568 KKNLSLKGIPSVL

-592 AMEIERILF
+592 AMEMERILL
-601 SIAEPGNEGAFNAAM
+601 SIAEPGNEKAFNAAL
-616 VTDILGVFGEDLD
+616 VTDILGVFGEDID
-629 SMNGEPIWLEA
+629 SMNEEPFWLEA

-661 RMFMAEEKVRE
+661 RMLMAEEKVRE

-686 LLHLA
+686 ILHLA
-691 EIFHQESSDKKL
+691 EILHQESSDKKL
-703 GIAGLL
+703 GITGIL
-709 KWISE
+709 KWLSD
-714 QRNTEIPES
+714 QRNAEVPES

-737 KILTIHKSKGLEFPV
+737 KIITIHKSKGLEFPV

-762 LIEDREILFH
+762 LIEDHEILFH
-772 DKDINETLTLD
+772 DTDINETLTLD
-783 LGSKKFG
+783 LGSKNFG
-790 EHLAVAQK
+790 THLAIAQN

-814 AIHKCYLVWGRFNTA
+814 AIQKCYLVWGRFNTA
-829 ETSAVAYLLHYKG
+829 ETSAIAYLLHYKG
-842 QPKDVIDENL
+842 RPEDILRENL
-852 LPSLRED
+852 LTSLRED
-859 VLEKSEEDLLQDLK
+859 VLEKNEEDLLQDLE
-873 QLSAKSEGS
+873 QLSTMSEGS
-882 IEIIPL
+882 IKIISL
-888 PLGESME
+888 PFGESME
-895 FLTGEGNKEEL
+895 YLIGEDKKEGL
-906 SCRHFSGKIDTT
+906 SCRHFSGKVDTT

-928 SHRAKDTELP
+928 SQRTMDRELP
-938 DRDVYHDLFTPI
+938 DRDVYHDLYTPI
-950 PERDLQLYK
+950 MEKDLQLYK
-959 KENIFSFPKG
+959 KENIFTFPKG
-969 TRAGIFFHDIFEHL
+969 TRAGIFFHDVFEHL

-989 AEERIKLISNKL
+989 TEERIKLISNKL

-1012 PVCAMLDNVLSVP
+1012 PVCTMVDNVLSVP
-1025 LCINKTTL
+1025 LCINKTAL

-1043 INEMEFYFPLRPLL
+1043 VNEMEFYFPLKPLL

-1068 GGIDLVADFPDR
+1068 GGIDLVDDFPDR
-1080 LGKLNFSLTKGLM
+1080 LGKLNFSLTKGFM

-1117 GNSVEDYGKNV
+1117 GNSVEDYGKNI
-1128 LNNIM
+1128 LNNVM
-1133 SKDFYILQY
+1133 NRDFYILQY

-1148 LYQYLQLRIPEFSY
+1148 LHQYLQLRMSEFSY

-1175 GVDPD
+1175 GVNPD
-1180 KGPEFGVYKDIP
+1180 KGPEFGIYKDIP
-1192 DATLVDALLKELIL
+1192 DKTLVDALLKELIL
-1206 EKYNSRQMN
+1206 EEK
-1215 RFKSED
+1215 

>member
-1 MIIFDPINT
+1 MKIFDPINT

-41 QFTVNQILV
+41 QLTVNQILV

-75 FLKNSSNDDFIKAIV
+75 FLKGSSNDVLVKTFL
-90 KKYGDRALAIQ
+90 KKYGNRALAIQ

-142 ADPISLTREIVDD
+142 ADPTSLTREIVDD
-155 FWRKQFYS
+155 FWRKHFYS
-163 LPMEVIS
+163 LPMEFIS
-170 YLLRKISGPEYFLR
+170 YLLKKISGPEYFIG
-184 LLTKNKTADIK
+184 LLTKNRTANIK
-195 IVPELEKPDLA
+195 ILPELEKPDLTS
-206 NLDDFRRMFR
+206 LDEFRAMFKR
-216 KLQTIWPDS
+216 LQTIWPNS
-225 RTQMIDLLKDSSLSG
+225 RTQVKHLLKESTLSG

-247 TATMQTGVSK
+247 TVTTQTGVSK

-266 ASMDKFV
+266 ALMDKYV
-273 DEKSA
+273 DEKSI

-290 ATKIKHSTR
+290 ATKIENSTR
-299 KNYKSISHEY
+299 KNCRPLSHEY
-309 FDVCDTLYHK
+309 FHICDSFYQK

-326 METYLTYF
+326 MESYLMYF

-339 KFTRE
+339 KYARE

-359 DLLIK
+359 DLLIR
-364 LKNALEDKGGDKLA
+364 LKNALEDNGGKKLA
-378 QIIRRKYSAALV
+378 QIIRKKYNAALV

-413 TFFMIGDPKQ
+413 TLFMIGDPKQ

-440 RNTDSKYTLIK
+440 QNTDSKYTLIK

-467 SNLNA
+467 SKINA
-472 PFVFNKIGFEKGIS
+472 PFVYDKIGFEKGVS
-486 GKKIKSI
+486 GKKIKSM

-503 WYLGATKNADTG
+503 WYLKENKKAKTP

-522 AVPLIARVV
+522 SVPLIAKAVAG
-531 TDEISRLIFENKN
+531 EISRLILENKN
-544 NLYHGIHA
+544 NLSHGIHA

-568 KRNLSLKGIPSVL
+568 KKHLSLKNIPSVL
-581 YYTGNI
+581 YLTGNI
-587 FHTHE
+587 FHSNE
-592 AMEIERILF
+592 AMEMERILL
-601 SIAEPGNEGAFNAAM
+601 SIAEPGNERAFNAAV
-616 VTDILGVFGEDLD
+616 VTDILGLFGEDLD
-629 SMNGEPIWLEA
+629 SVSREPFWLED

-661 RMFMAEEKVRE
+661 RLLMAEEEVRE

-691 EIFHQESSDKKL
+691 EILHQESSEKKL
-703 GIAGLL
+703 GITGLL
-709 KWISE
+709 KWLSE
-714 QRNTEIPES
+714 QRNAEMPES

-737 KILTIHKSKGLEFPV
+737 KIITIHKSKGLEFPV

-762 LIEDREILFH
+762 LIKDREILFH
-772 DKDINETLTLD
+772 ETETNETLTLD
-783 LGSKKFG
+783 LGSKNFG
-790 EHLAVAQK
+790 THLAIAQN

-829 ETSAVAYLLHYKG
+829 ETSAIAYLLHYKG
-842 QPKDVIDENL
+842 QSEDILRENL
-852 LPSLRED
+852 LASLRED
-859 VLEKSEEDLLQDLK
+859 VLEKNEEDLLEDLK
-873 QLSAKSEGS
+873 ELTTRSEGS
-882 IEIIPL
+882 IEIVPL
-888 PLGESME
+888 PLDDTME
-895 FLTGEGNKEEL
+895 YLAEEDKKEAL
-906 SCRHFSGKIDTT
+906 SCKQFSKKIDTT

-928 SHRAKDTELP
+928 SQRTLDAELP
-938 DRDVYHDLFTPI
+938 DRDVTHDLYTPI
-950 PERDLQLYK
+950 TENDLHLYK
-959 KENIFSFPKG
+959 SENIFSFPKG
-969 TRAGIFFHDIFEHL
+969 TRAGLFFHDVFEHL
-983 DFAESC
+983 DFAESST
-989 AEERIKLISNKL
+989 EERIKLISNKL
-1001 KEYRFESKWQK
+1001 KEYRFESKWEK
-1012 PVCAMLDNVLSVP
+1012 PVLTVVDNVLSIP
-1025 LCINKTTL
+1025 LNINKTTL
-1033 MLSSVQCRNR
+1033 MLSSVQCHNR
-1043 INEMEFYFPLRPLL
+1043 INEIEFYFPLKPVS
-1057 PNRLRKIFADY
+1057 PNRLRKIFSDY
-1068 GGIDLVADFPDR
+1068 GGIDLVDDFPDR
-1080 LGKLNFSLTKGLM
+1080 LGKLSFSLTKGFM
-1093 KGYIDMVFYEQDRFW
+1093 KGYIDMVFYDQDRFW
-1108 LVDWKSNFL
+1108 LVDWKSNYL
-1117 GNSVEDYGKNV
+1117 GSRVEDYGKNV
-1128 LNNIM
+1128 LNNVM
-1133 SKDFYILQY
+1133 SRDFYILQY
-1142 HLYVLA
+1142 HLYVIA
-1148 LYQYLQLRIPEFSY
+1148 LHQYLQLRIPEFSY
-1162 ERHFGGVFYIFIR
+1162 KRHFGGVFYIFIK

-1180 KGPEFGVYKDIP
+1180 KGPEFGIYKDIP
-1192 DATLVDALLKELIL
+1192 DKTLVDALLKELIL
-1206 EKYNSRQMN
+1206 NE
-1215 RFKSED
+1215 

>member
-1 MIIFDPINT
+1 MKIFDPINT

-41 QFTVNQILV
+41 QLTVNQILV

-75 FLKNSSNDDFIKAIV
+75 FLKDSSNDVLVKTIV
-90 KKYGDRALAIQ
+90 KKYDNRALAIQ
-101 LIQDALMDFDN
+101 LIQDALKDFDN

-142 ADPISLTREIVDD
+142 ADPTSLTREIVDD
-155 FWRKQFYS
+155 FWRKHFYS
-163 LPMEVIS
+163 LPMEFIS
-170 YLLRKISGPEYFLR
+170 YLLKKIVGPEYFLK
-184 LLTKNKTADIK
+184 LLTKNRTADIK

-206 NLDDFRRMFR
+206 SLDDFRAMFKR
-216 KLQTIWPDS
+216 LRTIWADS
-225 RTQMIDLLKDSSLSG
+225 RIQVTNLLKDSSLSG

-247 TATMQTGVSK
+247 TVTMQTGISK

-266 ASMDKFV
+266 ALMDKFV
-273 DEKSA
+273 DEKST

-290 ATKIKHSTR
+290 ATKINNSIR
-299 KNYKSISHEY
+299 KNYRPLSHEY
-309 FDVCDTLYHK
+309 FDICDTFHHK

-326 METYLTYF
+326 MESYLMYV
-334 KAQCF
+334 KAKCF

-364 LKNALEDKGGDKLA
+364 LKNALEDNGGKKLA
-378 QIIRRKYSAALV
+378 QIIRKKYSAALV

-401 IIFTRIFDSKKS
+401 IIFTRIFNSKKS
-413 TFFMIGDPKQ
+413 ILFMIGDPKQ

-429 GADIFSYMKAA
+429 GADIFSYIKAS

-458 LITAVNTIF
+458 LVTAVNTIF
-467 SNLNA
+467 SNINA
-472 PFVFNKIGFEKGIS
+472 PFVFDKIGFEKGIS

-493 NERSLPALTL
+493 NERSLPVLTL
-503 WYLGATKNADTG
+503 WYFGADKNANTG

-522 AVPLIARVV
+522 AVPLIARAVSN
-531 TDEISRLIFENKN
+531 EISRLISEDKN
-544 NLYHGIHA
+544 NLPHGINA

-568 KRNLSLKGIPSVL
+568 KKNLSLKSIPSVL
-581 YYTGNI
+581 YHTGNI

-592 AMEIERILF
+592 AMEMEKILL
-601 SIAEPGNEGAFNAAM
+601 SIAEPGNERAFNAAV
-616 VTDILGVFGEDLD
+616 VTDIFGVFGEDLD
-629 SMNGEPIWLEA
+629 SVNREPFCLEA

-646 EYFRLWTRYGFIRMF
+646 EYFRLWTRCGFIRMF
-661 RMFMAEEKVRE
+661 RLLMAEEKVRE
-672 RLLSFPDG
+672 RLLSFSDG

-691 EIFHQESSDKKL
+691 EILHQESSEKQR
-703 GIAGLL
+703 GINGLL
-709 KWISE
+709 KWLSE
-714 QRNTEIPES
+714 QRNAEVPAS

-730 ESDDQAV
+730 ESDEQAV
-737 KILTIHKSKGLEFPV
+737 KIITIHKSKGLEFPV

-772 DKDINETLTLD
+772 NSDKNETLTLD
-783 LGSKKFG
+783 LGSKNFDT
-790 EHLAVAQK
+790 HLAIAQN

-829 ETSAVAYLLHYKG
+829 ETSAMAYLLHYKG
-842 QPKDVIDENL
+842 QSEDILRENL
-852 LPSLRED
+852 LTSLRED
-859 VLEKSEEDLLQDLK
+859 FLEQNEEDLLEDLK
-873 QLSAKSEGS
+873 QLSTKSEGS
-882 IEIIPL
+882 IKIVPL
-888 PLGESME
+888 PLDDTMEYLSGEDKK
-895 FLTGEGNKEEL
+895 EGL
-906 SCRHFSGKIDTT
+906 FCRHFSGKIDTT
-918 WNISSFSHLI
+918 WNISSFSRLT
-928 SHRAKDTELP
+928 SQRALDAELP
-938 DRDVYHDLFTPI
+938 DRDVAYDLYTPI
-950 PERDLQLYK
+950 TENELHFYK
-959 KENIFSFPKG
+959 NENIFSFPKG
-969 TRAGIFFHDIFEHL
+969 TRAGIFFHDVFEHL

-989 AEERIKLISNKL
+989 TEKKIKLISNKL

-1012 PVCAMLDNVLSVP
+1012 PVCAMVDNVLSVP

-1043 INEMEFYFPLRPLL
+1043 INEMEFYFPLKPVS

-1068 GGIDLVADFPDR
+1068 GGIDLVDDFPDR
-1080 LGKLNFSLTKGLM
+1080 LGKLKFSLTKGFM
-1093 KGYIDMVFYEQDRFW
+1093 KGYIDMVFHDQDHFW

-1128 LNNIM
+1128 LNNVM
-1133 SKDFYILQY
+1133 SRDLYILQY

-1148 LYQYLQLRIPEFSY
+1148 LHQYFQLRIPKFSY
-1162 ERHFGGVFYIFIR
+1162 ERHFGGVFYVFIR

-1180 KGPEFGVYKDIP
+1180 KGPEFGIYKDIP
-1192 DATLVDALLKELIL
+1192 DKTLVDALLKELIL
-1206 EKYNSRQMN
+1206 EEK
-1215 RFKSED
+1215 

>member
-1 MIIFDPINT
+1 MKIFDPINT

-41 QFTVNQILV
+41 QLTVNQILV

-65 RNTLLDAKSA
+65 RNMLLDAKSA
-75 FLKNSSNDDFIKAIV
+75 FLKNSSNAFVKAIV
-90 KKYGDRALAIQ
+90 KNYGDRALAIQ

-142 ADPISLTREIVDD
+142 ADPTSLTREIVDD

-184 LLTKNKTADIK
+184 LMTKNRTADIK
-195 IVPELEKPDLA
+195 IVPELEKPDLT
-206 NLDDFRRMFR
+206 NIDDFRAMFR
-216 KLQTIWPDS
+216 RMQTIWPDS
-225 RTQMIDLLKDSSLSG
+225 RTHVIPLLKDSSLSG

-257 RDLMVASMI
+257 RDLTVASMV

-290 ATKIKHSTR
+290 ATKIENSTR
-299 KNYKSISHEY
+299 KNNRPLSHEY
-309 FDVCDTLYHK
+309 FDVCDSLFNK
-319 GVSLESE
+319 SVSLESE
-326 METYLTYF
+326 MEIYLMYF

-339 KFTRE
+339 RFTRE
-344 QLLVRKKQNNIQFYD
+344 QLLVRKKQDNIQFYD

-364 LKNALEDKGGDKLA
+364 LKDALEDKGGNKLA
-378 QIIRRKYSAALV
+378 QIIRKKYSAALV

-401 IIFTRIFDSKKS
+401 IIFSRIFDSKKS
-413 TFFMIGDPKQ
+413 TLFMIGDPKQ

-467 SNLNA
+467 SNINA
-472 PFVFNKIGFEKGIS
+472 PFVFDKIGFEKGVS
-486 GKKIKSI
+486 GKKIKSM

-503 WYLGATKNADTG
+503 WYLGANKNANMVKT
-515 KPLSKTE
+515 LSKTE

-531 TDEISRLIFENKN
+531 ADEISRLILENKN
-544 NLYHGIHA
+544 NLSHGIHA

-568 KRNLSLKGIPSVL
+568 KKNLSLKGVPSVL

-592 AMEIERILF
+592 AMEIERILL
-601 SIAEPGNEGAFNAAM
+601 SIAEPGNERAFNAAL

-629 SMNGEPIWLEA
+629 SMNEEPFWLEA

-661 RMFMAEEKVRE
+661 RLLMSEEKVRE

-686 LLHLA
+686 HLHLA
-691 EIFHQESSDKKL
+691 EILHQVSSEKKF
-703 GIAGLL
+703 GITGLV
-709 KWISE
+709 KWFSE

-737 KILTIHKSKGLEFPV
+737 KIITIHKSKGLEFPV

-772 DKDINETLTLD
+772 DTDINETLTLD

-790 EHLAVAQK
+790 AHLAIAQN

-814 AIHKCYLVWGRFNTA
+814 AIHKCYLVWGRFNTV
-829 ETSAVAYLLHYKG
+829 ETSAIAYLLHYKG
-842 QPKDVIDENL
+842 QPKDILKENL
-852 LPSLRED
+852 LTSLRDD
-859 VLEKSEEDLLQDLK
+859 VLEKNEKDWLQDLK
-873 QLSAKSEGS
+873 QLSTKSEGS
-882 IEIIPL
+882 IEIVSL

-895 FLTGEGNKEEL
+895 YLTGEGNKEEL
-906 SCRHFSGKIDTT
+906 ICRHFSGIIDTA
-918 WNISSFSHLI
+918 WKISSFSHLI
-928 SHRAKDTELP
+928 SQRAMDSEFP
-938 DRDVYHDLFTPI
+938 DRDVYHDLFTPV
-950 PERDLQLYK
+950 PESDVQLYK
-959 KENIFSFPKG
+959 KDNIFSFPKG
-969 TRAGIFFHDIFEHL
+969 TRAGIFFHDVFEHL
-983 DFAESC
+983 DFAENC

-1012 PVCAMLDNVLSVP
+1012 PVCAMVDNVLSVP

-1080 LGKLNFSLTKGLM
+1080 LGKLSFSLTKGYM

-1117 GNSVEDYGKNV
+1117 GNNVEDYGKNV
-1128 LNNIM
+1128 LNSVM
-1133 SKDFYILQY
+1133 SRDFYILQY

-1148 LYQYLQLRIPEFSY
+1148 VHQYLQLRIPEFSY

-1206 EKYNSRQMN
+1206 G
-1215 RFKSED
+1215 